1 MGKVTKVEKIWLDG
15 KLVPWDSAQV
25 HVLTY
30 ALHYGLGV
38 FEGIRCY
45 ECADGTSAIFRLK
58 EHIDRLFDSAKINM
72 MEIPFTREE
81 LMQACKDVV
90 KKNGL
95 KSAYIRPLVF
105 VGDGEMGLVAFN
117 NPVRVM
123 IAAWSW
129 GSYLGDEGVKN
140 GIRAK
145 ISSYS
150 RYNVN
155 GNMTR
160 AKTCGSYINS
170 ILAKREALDAG
181 YEEALLLDAEGYL
194 AEATGENIF
203 VVRDGVVRT
212 PGSGSSILL
221 GITRHTLMT
230 LLQEEGIVCREDRI
244 TRDEAYIADEIFLCG
259 TAAELT
265 PIRELDGRK
274 IGTGKP
280 GPITKKLQEIYF
292 GLIRGK
298 NPKHKEWLASV

>member
-1 MGKVTKVEKIWLDG
+1 MGKVTKVEKIWFDG
-15 KLVPWDSAQV
+15 KLVNWDDAQV

-30 ALHYGLGV
+30 GLHYGLGV

-45 ECADGTSAIFRLK
+45 EGNGKSAIFRLK
-58 EHIDRLFDSAKINM
+58 EHIDRLFDSAKINRI
-72 MEIPFTREE
+72 EIPFTREQIME
-81 LMQACKDVV
+81 ACKEVLRV
-90 KKNGL
+90 NKL
-95 KSAYIRPLVF
+95 KSAYLRPLVF
-105 VGDGEMGLVAFN
+105 VGDGEMGLVAFR

-129 GSYLGDEGVKN
+129 GSYLGDDGINN

-170 ILAKREALDAG
+170 ILAKQEALSGG

-203 VVRDGVVRT
+203 IVRNGVVYT
-212 PGSGSSILL
+212 PGAGSSILL
-221 GITRHTLMT
+221 GITRDTLMT
-230 LLQEEGIVCREDRI
+230 LLAEQGIVCKETRI

-265 PIRELDGRK
+265 PIRELDDRV

-298 NPKHKEWLASV
+298 TENHKEWLAYL

>member
-1 MGKVTKVEKIWLDG
+1 MGKVTKVEKIWFDG
-15 KLVPWDSAQV
+15 KLVNWDDAQV

-30 ALHYGLGV
+30 GLHYGLGV

-45 ECADGTSAIFRLK
+45 EGNGKSAIFRLK
-58 EHIDRLFDSAKINM
+58 EHIDRLFDSAKINR
-72 MEIPFTREE
+72 MEIPFTREQIME
-81 LMQACKDVV
+81 ACKEVLRV
-90 KKNGL
+90 NKL
-95 KSAYIRPLVF
+95 KSAYLRPLVF
-105 VGDGEMGLVAFN
+105 VGDGEMGLVAFR

-129 GSYLGDEGVKN
+129 GSYLGDDGINN

-170 ILAKREALDAG
+170 ILAKQEALSGG

-203 VVRDGVVRT
+203 VVKNGVVYT
-212 PGSGSSILL
+212 PGAGSSILL
-221 GITRHTLMT
+221 GITRDTLMT
-230 LLQEEGIVCREDRI
+230 LLAEQGIVCKETRI

-265 PIRELDGRK
+265 PIRELDDRV

-298 NPKHKEWLASV
+298 TETHKEWLAYL

>member
-1 MGKVTKVEKIWLDG
+1 MGKVTKVEKIWFDG
-15 KLVPWDSAQV
+15 KLVNWDDAQV

-30 ALHYGLGV
+30 GLHYGLGV

-45 ECADGTSAIFRLK
+45 EGNGKSAIFRLK
-58 EHIDRLFDSAKINM
+58 EHIDRLFDSAKINRI
-72 MEIPFTREE
+72 EIPFTREQIME
-81 LMQACKDVV
+81 ACKEVLRV
-90 KKNGL
+90 NKL
-95 KSAYIRPLVF
+95 KSAYLRPLVF
-105 VGDGEMGLVAFN
+105 VGDGEMGLVAFR

-129 GSYLGDEGVKN
+129 GSYLGDDGINN

-170 ILAKREALDAG
+170 ILAKQEALSGG

-203 VVRDGVVRT
+203 IVRNGVVYT
-212 PGSGSSILL
+212 PGAGSSILL
-221 GITRHTLMT
+221 GITRDTLMT
-230 LLQEEGIVCREDRI
+230 LLAEQGIVCKETRI

-265 PIRELDGRK
+265 PIRELDDRV

-298 NPKHKEWLASV
+298 TETHKEWLAYL